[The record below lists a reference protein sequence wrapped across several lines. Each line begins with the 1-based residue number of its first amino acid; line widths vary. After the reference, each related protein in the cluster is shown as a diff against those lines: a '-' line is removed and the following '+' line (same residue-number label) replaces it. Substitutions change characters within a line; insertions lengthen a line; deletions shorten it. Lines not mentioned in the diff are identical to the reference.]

1 MTNLLLRIFVK
12 DHEST
17 TNPKVRED
25 YGKLGSTVG
34 ILCNILLFLGKFIIG
49 TVFNS
54 VSIVA
59 DAVNNLSDAGSSVVT
74 FIGFKLS
81 SKPADEDHPFGHA
94 RIEYI
99 SALIVAFLILL
110 LGVELVKTS
119 IDKVLHPSPMSISG
133 IMVIILIA
141 SILVK
146 FWMSFFNRNL
156 GNKINSTAM
165 KATATDS
172 MNDVIATSAVLISV
186 AITHFTGFQ
195 VDGYAGVAVA
205 IFILYSGINLIKE
218 TVNPLLGEAPTSDL
232 VASLEGKIL
241 AYSGVLGIH
250 DLVVHS
256 YGPNK
261 WFASVHVEV
270 SAKEDIL
277 ESHDMIDN
285 IERDVSELLGVNLVI
300 HLDPIVVD
308 DEAINAIR
316 SFVMDVVHNIHP
328 TLSIHDFRLVMGSTH
343 TNLIFDVSVPA
354 GFHLSNKELEYLI
367 STKIQEED
375 STYYAVITFDNS
387 YVTTHFNK
395 VTK

>member
-1 MTNLLLRIFVK
+1 MTNLLLKFFVK
-12 DHEST
+12 DYENT
-17 TNPKVRED
+17 TNAKVRED

-34 ILCNILLFLGKFIIG
+34 IICNLLLFVGKFIVG
-49 TVFNS
+49 TVFQS

-119 IDKVLHPSPMSISG
+119 IDKIIHPSPITISG
-133 IMVIILIA
+133 VMVIVLII
-141 SILVK
+141 SIALK
-146 FWMSFFNRNL
+146 FWMSFFNRRL

-172 MNDVIATSAVLISV
+172 MNDVIATSAVLLSV

-195 VDGYAGVAVA
+195 IDGYAGMAVA
-205 IFILYSGINLIKE
+205 LFILYAGVNLLRE
-218 TVNPLLGEAPTSDL
+218 TVNPLLGEAPTTEL
-232 VASLEGKIL
+232 VTSLEEKIHS
-241 AYSGVLGIH
+241 YTGVLGIH

-285 IERDVSELLGVNLVI
+285 IERDIAEELGVNLVI

-316 SFVMDVVHNIHP
+316 SFVKDVVANVDSS
-328 TLSIHDFRLVMGSTH
+328 LSIHDFRIVMGSTH
-343 TNLIFDVSVPA
+343 NNLIFDVSVPVN
-354 GFHLSNKELEYLI
+354 FHLSNKELEYMI
-367 STKIQEED
+367 SSKIQAED
-375 STYYAVITFDNS
+375 PTYYAVITFDNS
-387 YVTTHFNK
+387 YITTHFNK
-395 VTK
+395 VNK